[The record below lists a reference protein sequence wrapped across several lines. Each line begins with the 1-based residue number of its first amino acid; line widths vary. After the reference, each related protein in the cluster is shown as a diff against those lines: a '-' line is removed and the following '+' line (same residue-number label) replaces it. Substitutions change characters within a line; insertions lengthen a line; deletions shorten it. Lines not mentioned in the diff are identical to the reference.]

1 MSCPR
6 CSAETLPSQGFCTK
20 CGATL
25 GTAESAQSAAAAAPA
40 TVAPAAPQ
48 PPAASLHAIPDGGL
62 TLEEVVA
69 WLQSGGYSAKVV
81 TAESG
86 KRHIITNSH
95 GTPFDIFTPGCESG
109 RCSSIELVVAF
120 ACKGKFDES
129 QLNQWNREIPW
140 CKAYYD
146 SVNDPSLDMDIA
158 LSPGGTYES
167 LNDQFLTWN
176 SVLGKFIA
184 KYDLR

>member
-1 MSCPR
+1 MHP
-6 CSAETLPSQGFCTK
+6 
-20 CGATL
+20 
-25 GTAESAQSAAAAAPA
+25 
-40 TVAPAAPQ
+40 
-48 PPAASLHAIPDGGL
+48 IPEGGL

-95 GTPFDIFTPGCESG
+95 GTPFDIFMPGCESG

-120 ACKGKFDES
+120 ACKGKFDVS
-129 QLNQWNREIPW
+129 KLNEWNSEIPW

-176 SVLGKFIA
+176 RVLGNFIA

>member
-6 CSAETLPSQGFCTK
+6 CGAASLPNQEFCTK
-20 CGATL
+20 CGAAL
-25 GTAESAQSAAAAAPA
+25 GVAENPQSVAAVASATTAQ
-40 TVAPAAPQ
+40 AAPQ
-48 PPAASLHAIPDGGL
+48 SGATLLHPIPDGGL
-62 TLEEVVA
+62 TMEEVVG
-69 WLQSGGYSAKVV
+69 WLQSGGYAAKVV

-86 KRHIITNSH
+86 KRHIVTNSH
-95 GTPFDIFTPGCESG
+95 GTPFDIFTPGCEGG
-109 RCSSIELVVAF
+109 RCASLEFVVAF
-120 ACKGKFDES
+120 ACKGKFDVS
-129 QLNQWNREIPW
+129 KLNEWNSEIPW

-146 SVNDPSLDMDIA
+146 EVNDPSLDMDIA

-176 SVLGKFIA
+176 RVLGTFIA

>member
-6 CSAETLPSQGFCTK
+6 CGAESRPNQEFCTSS
-20 CGATL
+20 GAAL
-25 GTAESAQSAAAAAPA
+25 GTRENPEGIAAS
-40 TVAPAAPQ
+40 VAGQVASVA
-48 PPAASLHAIPDGGL
+48 PPAAASMHPIPESGL

-69 WLQSGGYSAKVV
+69 WLQSGGYAAKVV

-86 KRHIITNSH
+86 KRHILTNSH
-95 GTPFDIFTPGCESG
+95 GTPFDIIMPGCDSG

-120 ACKGKFDES
+120 ACKGKFDVS
-129 QLNQWNREIPW
+129 KLNEWNREIPW

-176 SVLGKFIA
+176 RVLGTFIA

>member
-1 MSCPR
+1 MFCPR
-6 CSAETLPSQGFCTK
+6 CGTGALPDQRFCK
-20 CGATL
+20 SCGAAL
-25 GTAESAQSAAAAAPA
+25 PTAQNPQSAAAAASEPTAQTSPQAA
-40 TVAPAAPQ
+40 TT
-48 PPAASLHAIPDGGL
+48 SLHPIPDGGL
-62 TLEEVVA
+62 TMEEVVA

-86 KRHIITNSH
+86 KRHIISNSH
-95 GTPFDIFTPGCESG
+95 GTPFDIFMPGCDGG
-109 RCSSIELVVAF
+109 RCASIELVVAF
-120 ACKGKFDES
+120 ACKGRFDAS
-129 QLNQWNREIPW
+129 RLNEWNSETAW

-176 SVLGKFIA
+176 RVMGMFIA

>member
-6 CSAETLPSQGFCTK
+6 CGAQSPQGQGFCTK
-20 CGATL
+20 CGAALETV
-25 GTAESAQSAAAAAPA
+25 AAAPA
-40 TVAPAAPQ
+40 TSLPASMHP
-48 PPAASLHAIPDGGL
+48 IPEGGL
-62 TLEEVVA
+62 TMEEVVA

-81 TAESG
+81 TADGG
-86 KRHIITNSH
+86 KRHIMTNAH
-95 GTPFDIFTPGCESG
+95 GVPFDIFTPGCQSG
-109 RCSSIELVVAF
+109 RCASIELVVAF
-120 ACKGKFDES
+120 DRKGKFDVS
-129 QLNQWNREIPW
+129 RLNEWNSETPW

-146 SVNDPSLDMDIA
+146 TVNDPCLDMDIA

-176 SVLGKFIA
+176 RVLSRFIA

>member
-1 MSCPR
+1 MHP
-6 CSAETLPSQGFCTK
+6 
-20 CGATL
+20 
-25 GTAESAQSAAAAAPA
+25 
-40 TVAPAAPQ
+40 
-48 PPAASLHAIPDGGL
+48 IPEGGL
-62 TLEEVVA
+62 AMEEVVA

-86 KRHIITNSH
+86 KRHIMTNAH
-95 GTPFDIFTPGCESG
+95 GTPFDIFTPGCQSG
-109 RCSSIELVVAF
+109 RCASLELVCAF
-120 ACKGKFDES
+120 SCKGKFDVS
-129 QLNQWNREIPW
+129 RLNEWNSTIPW

-146 SVNDPSLDMDIA
+146 TVNDPCLDMDIA

-176 SVLGKFIA
+176 RVLGNFIA

>member
-6 CSAETLPSQGFCTK
+6 CDAATLPNQEFCTK
-20 CGATL
+20 CGAALGVAGNPQSVAVPTSE
-25 GTAESAQSAAAAAPA
+25 GTAQ
-40 TVAPAAPQ
+40 TVPQ
-48 PPAASLHAIPDGGL
+48 PAPASLHPIPEGGL
-62 TLEEVVA
+62 TMEEVVA
-69 WLQSGGYSAKVV
+69 WLQSGGYAAKVI

-86 KRHIITNSH
+86 KRHIVTNSH
-95 GTPFDIFTPGCESG
+95 GTPFDIFTPSCEGG
-109 RCSSIELVVAF
+109 RCSSLELVVAF
-120 ACKGKFDES
+120 ACKGKFDVS
-129 QLNQWNREIPW
+129 RLNKWNSEIPW

-146 SVNDPSLDMDIA
+146 NVNDPSLDMDIA

-176 SVLGKFIA
+176 RVLGNFIA

>member
-6 CSAETLPSQGFCTK
+6 CGAETLPSQGFCTK
-20 CGATL
+20 CGAAL
-25 GTAESAQSAAAAAPA
+25 GTAAGTQSAA
-40 TVAPAAPQ
+40 VAPSASIAPGIPQ
-48 PPAASLHAIPDGGL
+48 LSPAWHPIPDGGL
-62 TLEEVVA
+62 TMEEVVG
-69 WLQSGGYSAKVV
+69 WLQSGGYSAKMV

-86 KRHIITNSH
+86 KRHIVTNSH
-95 GTPFDIFTPGCESG
+95 GTPFDIFMPGCDSG
-109 RCSSIELVVAF
+109 RCTSIELVVAF
-120 ACKGKFDES
+120 ACKGKFDVS
-129 QLNQWNREIPW
+129 KLNDWNREIPW

-167 LNDQFLTWN
+167 LNDQFLTW
-176 SVLGKFIA
+176 STVLGNFIA